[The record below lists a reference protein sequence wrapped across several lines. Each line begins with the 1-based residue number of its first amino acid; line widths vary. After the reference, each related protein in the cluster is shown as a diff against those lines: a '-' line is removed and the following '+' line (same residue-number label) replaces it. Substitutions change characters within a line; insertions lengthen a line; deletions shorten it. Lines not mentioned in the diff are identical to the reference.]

1 MTNKQL
7 CEALLRAD
15 TEEAV
20 ITHLRDAGYWDR
32 SEFWRHYG
40 DVENNWGQS
49 GNQQSLAEAALAEKI
64 VNSVDARLID
74 RCWESGIDPNGPD
87 APPSVRAAISRF
99 FDDVKE
105 GISTGGGVEDWG
117 EAKTRRVA
125 EQITLCVTGTRPAD
139 MNITISDCG
148 EGQSASRLPDTIL
161 SLNMSNKMYVPFVQG
176 QFNQG
181 GTGAL
186 RFCGEENLQLVISR
200 RNPTLVDEKPD
211 TRDHDWCFTM
221 IRRERPSGGRR
232 NSIYTYL
239 APVGVEGGLE
249 PRKGNV
255 LSFPAETFGI
265 FPDDSDPYGR
275 QARYGTAIK
284 MYDYKFIGE
293 RSNILR
299 GRSLLSRLDLLLPE
313 LALPIRLYEYRKNTA
328 GSFLDIGS
336 RRTTVLGLLRR
347 IKNSSNVE
355 TGFPVSV
362 PIQPYGEKL
371 VAHIFAFVPEGTL
384 PVDDVKGGGRRR
396 LGGARGYR
404 RREGVLFLRNGQTQG
419 GLPKDFFRRDSVKMK
434 PLADDLLVFVECDGL
449 SDYVRE
455 DLFMAS
461 RDRLAD
467 NAFRRSMVDA
477 LEKVLRDCEELKEL
491 RNRRQRERM
500 DARLRDEKPL
510 ADVLQSLIKSSPNLV
525 TLLQM
530 GQRISAPFNTRSTG
544 VDPENDFG
552 GEVYPTFFKYKGVE
566 YGVPVTLS
574 RPINHRIRLTFET
587 DARDDYFTRSAER
600 GLFDAVWLSE
610 TGERVYATV
619 AGPKLRNGIASAM
632 LELPEEARA
641 GDEVTLVAG
650 VSDSLTKFEIR
661 IVVSIEKAK
670 DYSGGRPSNRRLPPS
685 RRNGKDREQ
694 SMEVSPPVVTRIY
707 RCDWER
713 EVFDEYTAMRV
724 VHLGYAGAKETDVYE
739 FKVNM
744 DNTPLHNESKQRRLP
759 ADQHAL
765 LCEQFLYANV
775 LIGLS
780 LLLGKKKEGASSDVD
795 ATTSMIEE
803 QIESTCRSLAP
814 FIPALVSLGSGDLE
828 FEDHGD
834 GLEEAG

>member
-1 MTNKQL
+1 MTNEQL

-15 TEEAV
+15 SEEAV
-20 ITHLRDAGYWDR
+20 ISHLRDAGYWER
-32 SEFWRHYG
+32 SECWRHYG

-74 RCWESGIDPNGPD
+74 LCWETGIDPKGPE
-87 APPSVRAAISRF
+87 APLTLRGAISRF

-105 GISTGGGVEDWG
+105 GISTGGLVEEWG

-148 EGQSASRLPDTIL
+148 EGQTASRLPDTIL
-161 SLNMSNKMYVPFVQG
+161 SLNKSNKMYVPFVQG

-186 RFCGEENLQLVISR
+186 RFCGEENLQLVVSR
-200 RNPTLVDEKPD
+200 RNPTLVDKEPES
-211 TRDHDWCFTM
+211 RGHDWCFTV

-239 APVGVEGGLE
+239 APIGVDGELE

-255 LSFPAETFGI
+255 LTFPAETFGI
-265 FPDDSDPYGR
+265 FPNDSDPYGR
-275 QARYGTAIK
+275 RARYGTAIK

-328 GSFLDIGS
+328 GSYLDVGS

-355 TGFPVSV
+355 SGFPVLV
-362 PIQPYGEKL
+362 PFQPYGEKL
-371 VAHIFAFVPEGTL
+371 VAHIFAFVPEGS
-384 PVDDVKGGGRRR
+384 PVDDAEASGRRR
-396 LGGARGYR
+396 LGGARSYR
-404 RREGVLFLRNGQTQG
+404 KREGVLFLRNGQTQG
-419 GLPKDFFRRDSVKMK
+419 GLTKDFFRRDAVKMK
-434 PLADDLLVFVECDGL
+434 PLADDLLVFIECDGL

-467 NAFRRSMVDA
+467 NDFRQSMVDA
-477 LEKVLRDCEELKEL
+477 LERVLRDCEELKEL

-500 DARLRDEKPL
+500 NARLKDEKPL
-510 ADVLQSLIKSSPNLV
+510 EDVLQSLIKSSPNLV

-530 GQRISAPFNTRSTG
+530 GQRISTPFNTRSTG
-544 VDPENDFG
+544 ADSRNDFL
-552 GEVYPTFFKYKGVE
+552 GEVYPTFFKYKGIE

-600 GLFDAVWLSE
+600 GVFDAVWLGKAGESE
-610 TGERVYATV
+610 HATV
-619 AGPKLRNGIASAM
+619 TGPKLRDGIANAM
-632 LELPEEARA
+632 LALPEEAEA
-641 GDEVTLVAG
+641 GGEVTLVAS
-650 VSDSLTKFEIR
+650 VSDSLMKFEVMV
-661 IVVSIEKAK
+661 IVTIEKAK
-670 DYSGGRPSNRRLPPS
+670 DYSGGGRSNRRSPPN
-685 RRNGKDREQ
+685 RRSGKDREQ
-694 SMEVSPPVVTRIY
+694 SMEVSPPAVTRVY

-713 EVFDEYTAMRV
+713 EGFDEYTAMKV
-724 VHLGYAGAKETDVYE
+724 VHLGYAGARETDLYE

-759 ADQHAL
+759 ADQHTL

-780 LLLGKKKEGASSDVD
+780 LLLGNKKEDVSSDVD
-795 ATTSMIEE
+795 ASTPLIEE

-814 FIPALVSLGSGDLE
+814 FVPALVSLGSGDIEL
-828 FEDHGD
+828 EDHVD